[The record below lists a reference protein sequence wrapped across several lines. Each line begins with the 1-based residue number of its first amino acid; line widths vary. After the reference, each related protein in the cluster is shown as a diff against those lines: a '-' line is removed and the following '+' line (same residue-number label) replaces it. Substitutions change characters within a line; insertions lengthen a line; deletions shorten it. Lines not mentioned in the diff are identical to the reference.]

1 MNPAEYEAMYRL
13 EDHLWWYTGMRRIT
27 AAALEGAPSGALT
40 DRTGPAERRAD
51 RRILDAGCGTGG
63 NLAWL
68 SRFGPVWGV
77 DLSPLATAY
86 CRRRGQ
92 GTVARSSVTRL
103 PFPDASFDL
112 VTSFDVIY
120 HLGVEDD
127 VAALAEMRRVLRP
140 GGTLFVRVPALER
153 LRSVHDA
160 AVHTRQRYTTGELRA
175 KVDCA
180 GLDVE
185 RASYANAFLLPLAA
199 VARLARR
206 RRAHGKDAEGDGT
219 DGVARPGPH
228 ETLRARPSG
237 AAGAGPHETPSPPSE
252 WCDLDPPETPA
263 HQDEAS
269 DVRPVPA
276 PLNALFG
283 AVLGLEAAWL
293 ARADLPI
300 GLSAFVV
307 ARKPA

>member
-27 AAALEGAPSGALT
+27 AAALDSTQSGALT
-40 DRTGPAERRAD
+40 GQPGSAGRRAGW
-51 RRILDAGCGTGG
+51 RILDAGCGTGG

-68 SRFGPVWGV
+68 SRFGRVWGV
-77 DLSPLATAY
+77 DLSSLATAY
-86 CRRRGQ
+86 CRRRGL
-92 GTVARSSVTRL
+92 GTVARGSVTRL

-120 HLGVEDD
+120 HLGVADD

-140 GGTLFVRVPALER
+140 GGTLFVRVPALEG

-160 AVHTRQRYTTGELRA
+160 AVHTRQRYTTGELKA
-175 KVDCA
+175 KVARA
-180 GLDVE
+180 GLVVE
-185 RASYANAFLLPLAA
+185 RASYANGILLPLAA
-199 VARLARR
+199 GARLARR
-206 RRAHGKDAEGDGT
+206 RQSHGKAAEGEEG
-219 DGVARPGPH
+219 
-228 ETLRARPSG
+228 
-237 AAGAGPHETPSPPSE
+237 
-252 WCDLDPPETPA
+252 
-263 HQDEAS
+263 EAS

-293 ARADLPI
+293 GRADLPI
-300 GLSAFVV
+300 GLSAFAV
-307 ARKPA
+307 ALKPA

>member
-27 AAALEGAPSGALT
+27 AAALGSTPGGALT
-40 DRTGPAERRAD
+40 GRPGPSGGRAERRAD

-68 SRFGPVWGV
+68 SRFGRVWGI

-92 GTVARSSVTRL
+92 DAVARGSVTRL

-120 HLGVEDD
+120 HLGVAND

-140 GGTLFVRVPALER
+140 GGTLFVRVPALEG

-175 KVDCA
+175 KVARA
-180 GLDVE
+180 GLEVE

-199 VARLARR
+199 GARLARR
-206 RRAHGKDAEGDGT
+206 RRAHGKDAEGGGT
-219 DGVARPGPH
+219 DGG
-228 ETLRARPSG
+228 
-237 AAGAGPHETPSPPSE
+237 
-252 WCDLDPPETPA
+252 
-263 HQDEAS
+263 EAS